1 LSNAPTLERKVKL
14 VLPRSCGESSA
25 SARRADEGRRRRRR
39 RRRRRVQYLVHGA
52 AARVPARE
60 HDVLALHHGQ
70 VTLLERILV
79 SADHH
84 LL

>member
-1 LSNAPTLERKVKL
+1 VEKRM
-14 VLPRSCGESSA
+14 
-25 SARRADEGRRRRRR
+25 
-39 RRRRRVQYLVHGA
+39 QYLVHGA
-52 AARVPARE
+52 AARVAARE

-79 SADHH
+79 STDHH